1 MDYLSPI
8 PFHMASFVWCTLEWF
23 CLDLCVCV
31 CACVH
36 IYVHLKKKQYV
47 MCRFSLTFSCS
58 FVSCVS
64 VCAQSLSHVQLFV
77 TPWTVASRLLCPW
90 NFPNRNTGVGFAISS
105 SRGSSQPKDWTWVS
119 CIGRRILHY
128 WTSWEAP
135 DVRIEI
141 CIICCGNNDKTGS
154 PFSWGDLAK
163 VWGESW
169 HFHWVWKD
177 KY

>member
-1 MDYLSPI
+1 MDYLSSI
-8 PFHMASFVWCTLEWF
+8 PFYMASFVWCTLEWF
-23 CLDLCVCV
+23 CLDLCVCACLCTHI
-31 CACVH
+31 CAFFKKNNMLCVDFH
-36 IYVHLKKKQYV
+36 SHFLAILS
-47 MCRFSLTFSCS
+47 R
-58 FVSCVS
+58 VS
-64 VCAQSLSHVQLFV
+64 VCTQSLSHVQLFV
-77 TPWTVASRLLCPW
+77 TPWTVASRLLCSW
-90 NFPNRNTGVGFAISS
+90 NFRNRNTGVGFAISS
-105 SRGSSQPKDWTWVS
+105 SRGSSQPKNRTWVS
-119 CIGRRILHY
+119 CIGRWVLHH